1 MIRRRYR
8 RIVFFFAR
16 ILLSFAYWDIVLP
29 RLGFGKRSKKN
40 RPERLQRS
48 AIAFRKLAIEMG
60 GVMIKVGQFLS
71 SRVDILPQEFTD
83 ELTGLQDEVPAED
96 IDEIRKVAEAEFDM
110 PLREKY
116 SAFEEIPLAAASLGQ
131 VHRAKIRSKSILDEP
146 ESARSYDVV
155 VKIQRPNIE
164 NLIATDLAALRTVGN
179 WLSRYRPI
187 SRRADIPALLDEF
200 TRILYEEID
209 YLAEGRN
216 AETFAVNF
224 KGDQSVRV
232 PIVLWSHTTK
242 RVLTLENVWAIKITD
257 YEAITAAGIDRAEVA
272 SKLLDTYFKQIFE
285 DGFFHADPHPGNL
298 FVYPL
303 RISPSKGDQISGRPW
318 KLTFVDFGMVSRV
331 PPNTKEAL
339 REMLI
344 GVGTRDSA
352 RVVKS
357 YQMLDVLLPGANLE
371 LLEKAESKV
380 FDHFWGKSMS
390 ELQQISPEEVSEFT
404 SEFRELIYTMPFQIP
419 QDIVFLA
426 RAVGIL
432 SGICTG
438 LNPDINVWEHL
449 APYAQKLMLE
459 NGEDIREQWFDE
471 IREIAKSIITLPIKF
486 DRVIGKLE
494 KGEVAVRTSDL
505 DIHISRLDTSI
516 KQLLGGIIFA
526 VFMLGGIQLYISDHV
541 TIGLVFMGI
550 GGATLLWII
559 IKGRKRSG
567 GSR

>member
-1 MIRRRYR
+1 
-8 RIVFFFAR
+8 
-16 ILLSFAYWDIVLP
+16 
-29 RLGFGKRSKKN
+29 
-40 RPERLQRS
+40 
-48 AIAFRKLAIEMG
+48 
-60 GVMIKVGQFLS
+60 MIKVGQFLS

-83 ELTGLQDEVPAED
+83 ELAGLQDEVPAED

-257 YEAITAAGIDRAEVA
+257 YEAITAAGIDRADVA

>member
-257 YEAITAAGIDRAEVA
+257 YEAITAAGIDRADVA

-390 ELQQISPEEVSEFT
+390 ELQQISPKEVSEFT

-505 DIHISRLDTSI
+505 DIHISRLDKSI

>member
-257 YEAITAAGIDRAEVA
+257 YEAITAAGIDRADVA